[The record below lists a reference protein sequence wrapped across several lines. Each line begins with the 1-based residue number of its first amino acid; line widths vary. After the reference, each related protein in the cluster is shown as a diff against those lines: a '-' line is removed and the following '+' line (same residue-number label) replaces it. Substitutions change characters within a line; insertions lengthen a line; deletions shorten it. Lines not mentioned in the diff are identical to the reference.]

1 MPAHTWQ
8 PTATVENLRRR
19 AHLLQQI
26 RAFFAARDVI
36 EIQTPVLAS
45 HTVTDPSVASFVV
58 QDGGFLQ
65 PSPEY
70 LIKRLLAAGLGSC
83 YQMAPVF
90 RAGEAGRLHNPEFT
104 LLEWYQP
111 GYDDVRLRDE
121 VAALVD
127 VVLGSAPYQTVTYR
141 QLVGE
146 PDGGNGDLRDG
157 KDGQNDAGKIRAPGA
172 DRDALDLAFA
182 EATAALSGRWFVVD
196 YPADQAMLARR
207 LPGQPDLAARFELVI
222 DGIEIANGYYEL
234 GDAQEL
240 AQRFAQDNH
249 VRAAR
254 GLPTQAVDESFLQA
268 MQHGMPDCAGVAL
281 GVDRLVMLALGATH
295 INEVLTFPW
304 QRR

>member
-1 MPAHTWQ
+1 MPEHTWQ
-8 PTATVENLRRR
+8 PTASVENLRRR

-45 HTVTDPSVASFVV
+45 HTVTDPSVESFVV
-58 QDGGFLQ
+58 RDGGFLQ

-111 GYDDVRLRDE
+111 GYDDTRLRDE

-127 VVLGSAPYQTVTYR
+127 VVLGGAPYQTVTYR

-146 PDGGNGDLRDG
+146 PDAG
-157 KDGQNDAGKIRAPGA
+157 NDAGKNRPLGA
-172 DRDALDLAFA
+172 SRDALDLAFA
-182 EATAALSGRWFVVD
+182 EATAALSGRWFVVE

-240 AQRFAQDNH
+240 ALRFAQDNH
-249 VRAAR
+249 VRAER
-254 GLPTQAVDESFLQA
+254 GLPAQAVDESFLQA
-268 MQHGMPDCAGVAL
+268 MEHGMPSCAGVAL

-304 QRR
+304 QQR